1 MRIDIRLTHPET
13 WIMSSNR
20 PSRRDFLR
28 SVGVGAAA
36 LTLPRFLHGE
46 QSPPK
51 GRPPNIVV
59 IFTDDQGY
67 SDVGIYGARG
77 FATPNLDKMAA
88 QGVRFTDF
96 YVAQPVCS
104 ASRAALLTGCYPNR
118 IGISGA
124 LGPNATHGIH
134 EDEVTLAELCKSK
147 GYRTAMF
154 GKWHLGHHPK
164 FLPPRHGFD
173 EYCGTP
179 YSNDMWPLHPDLV
192 KLPADSEKRKRG
204 YPDLPLIEGDQI
216 ADPEITGEDQTQF
229 TTIFTNRA
237 VDFISRNKSYP
248 FFLYVA
254 HPMPHVPLF
263 VSKKYAGKSAQ
274 GLYGDVISELDW
286 SVGRILDSIKQNDL
300 DDNTLVIFTS
310 DNGPWLSYGNH
321 AGSCRPLR
329 EGKGTTWE
337 GGVREPCI
345 MRWPGKIPAGRVCRE
360 PAMTIDIFPTIARLI
375 DAPLP
380 EHSID
385 GLDIWPLI
393 ACVPDAK
400 SPHDALYF
408 YYHQNDLEALRAGH
422 WKLVFPHTYRSLTG
436 PPGHDGTPAGYSYP
450 KCGLELY
457 DLDEDIGE
465 RHNVIDQHPAVV
477 ERLKHLADRM
487 RNDLGDSLTKR
498 AEKNQRAAGKL

>member
-1 MRIDIRLTHPET
+1 MAR
-13 WIMSSNR
+13 NR
-20 PSRRDFLR
+20 QTRRDFLR
-28 SVGVGAAA
+28 TLGAGAAA
-36 LTLPRFLHGE
+36 LTLPSFLRGQ
-46 QSPPK
+46 QSPAG
-51 GRPPNIVV
+51 GRSPNIVV

-77 FATPNLDKMAA
+77 FKTPNLDRMASE
-88 QGVRFTDF
+88 GVRFTDF

-118 IGISGA
+118 IGITGA

-154 GKWHLGHHPK
+154 GKWHLGHHPR

-179 YSNDMWPLHPDLV
+179 YSNDMWPLHPDIV
-192 KLPADSEKRKRG
+192 KLPENSEKRKRG
-204 YPDLPLIEGDQI
+204 YPNLPLIEGDQI
-216 ADPEITGEDQTQF
+216 ADPEITGEDQAQF
-229 TTIFTNRA
+229 TTMFTNRA
-237 VDFISRNKSYP
+237 VDFINSNKENP

-263 VSKKYAGKSAQ
+263 VSKKYAGKSEQ
-274 GLYGDVISELDW
+274 GLYGDVISEIDW
-286 SVGRILDSIKQNDL
+286 SVGQILDAIKHNGL
-300 DDNTLVIFTS
+300 DDDTLVIFTS

-321 AGSCRPLR
+321 GGSCRPLR

-345 MRWPGKIPAGRVCRE
+345 MRWPGKIPAGHVCRE
-360 PAMTIDIFPTIARLI
+360 PAMTIDVFPTIARLI
-375 DAPLP
+375 DTPLP
-380 EHSID
+380 QHKID

-393 ACVPDAK
+393 AGAPGAK
-400 SPHDALYF
+400 SPHEALFF
-408 YYHQNDLEALRAGH
+408 YYHSNDLEAMRSGR

-436 PPGHDGTPAGYSYP
+436 TPGRDGTPNGYTHP

-457 DLDEDIGE
+457 DLENDISE
-465 RHNVIDQHPAVV
+465 KHNVIDQHPQVV
-477 ERLKHLADRM
+477 ARMQKLAERM
-487 RNDLGDSLTKR
+487 RDDLGDSLTKR
-498 AEKNQRAAGKL
+498 EGKKRRPAGKL